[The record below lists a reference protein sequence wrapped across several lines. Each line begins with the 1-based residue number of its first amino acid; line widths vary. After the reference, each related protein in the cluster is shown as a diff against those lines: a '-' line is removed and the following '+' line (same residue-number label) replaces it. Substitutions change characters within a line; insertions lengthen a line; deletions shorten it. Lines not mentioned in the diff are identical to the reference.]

1 MKLALVCA
9 FTLSVLT
16 GCQFWHKTV
25 KPIVSVVDDVAR
37 SMCSIFFG
45 EQHGIDPAMAA
56 KTYCDTREKFAPW
69 IDPALA
75 ATRQGALVATGKLS
89 AASFTENH
97 CDCECE

>member
-1 MKLALVCA
+1 MKLILTCALC
-9 FTLSVLT
+9 LSILT

-25 KPIVSVVDDVAR
+25 KPIVSAVDDVAR

-45 EQHGIDPAMAA
+45 EQHGIDPAQAA

-75 ATRQGALVATGKLS
+75 ATRQGALIATGEEPQGSL
-89 AASFTENH
+89 ACN
-97 CDCECE
+97 CECE